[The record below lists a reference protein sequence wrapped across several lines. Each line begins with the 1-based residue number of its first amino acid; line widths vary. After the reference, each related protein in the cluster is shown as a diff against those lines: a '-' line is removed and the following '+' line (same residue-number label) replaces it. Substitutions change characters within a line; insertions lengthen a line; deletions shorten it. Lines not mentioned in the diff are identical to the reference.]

1 MNTYLFVLPCELR
14 IHIYSPL
21 DVKYF
26 SPRTAAV
33 QPADYARMQIHLIQH
48 STGGPHPHAIFPIL
62 NICTDYNTKPPEISC
77 ISIAGAHLAFLLT
90 HRDGPRDA
98 TSFLNVW
105 NWKSGQRLVKMVEM
119 VQESP
124 NGDLLFIREDLLMV
138 FNMKDLSF
146 DIYCIFPE
154 SGATNGTGGVR
165 LIQSLLLPRLAN
177 KASLKYIFFKRPQ
190 SSIVSN
196 PSSSF
201 VQRGLQE
208 RPFINDPLSA
218 IVCINLCIVQS
229 SGRNTQCD
237 FVSPL
242 RAFLAHA
249 IEALDAYQKVEYLE
263 ERPRV
268 VTPVPWNLWG
278 PKSTHWFP
286 TRVNSS
292 SIETV
297 QPAYGARCFLVRFK
311 LRERPGRGLHS
322 ISHVKLLDFD
332 GWRVRRSR
340 SHSHRP
346 VLETSY
352 IPAGALFSEPV
363 MSYLPYIC
371 KDIPASLDSDRD
383 EEHGSGN
390 GFKNLWAAML
400 MNEQQIIRFLV
411 SFLIR
416 FLCFREVLAGSMFC
430 PD

>member
-1 MNTYLFVLPCELR
+1 MNTYLFVSPCELR

-33 QPADYARMQIHLIQH
+33 QPSNYARMQIHLLQH
-48 STGGPHPHAIFPIL
+48 SGGPHPHANFPIL
-62 NICTDYNTKPPEISC
+62 DICTDYNTKPPEISC

-90 HRDGPRDA
+90 HRNGPRDA
-98 TSFLNVW
+98 TSFLNLW
-105 NWKSGQRLVKMVEM
+105 NWKSGRRLVEM
-119 VQESP
+119 VQESR

-165 LIQSLLLPRLAN
+165 LIQSLLLPQLAN
-177 KASLKYIFFKRPQ
+177 KASLKYIFVKRSQ
-190 SSIVSN
+190 SCIVSN

-201 VQRGLQE
+201 TQHGLKE

-229 SGRNTQCD
+229 SGHNMNCD

-242 RAFLAHA
+242 RAFLEHA
-249 IEALDAYQKVEYLE
+249 IEALDAYQKVEYSE
-263 ERPRV
+263 ERPHV
-268 VTPVPWNLWG
+268 VTPVPWNIWG

-297 QPAYGARCFLVRFK
+297 QSAYGARCFLVRFK
-311 LRERPGRGLHS
+311 RRERPARGLHS
-322 ISHVKLLDFD
+322 ISYVKLLDFD

-340 SHSHRP
+340 SHSHCP
-346 VLETSY
+346 VLETSC
-352 IPAGALFSEPV
+352 IPAGAYFSEPV
-363 MSYLPYIC
+363 ISYLPYIC
-371 KDIPASLDSDRD
+371 KDVPASLDSDRD
-383 EEHGSGN
+383 EGHGSGN
-390 GFKNLWAAML
+390 GVKNLWAAMF

-411 SFLIR
+411 SLPIR
-416 FLCFREVLAGSMFC
+416 FL
-430 PD
+430 